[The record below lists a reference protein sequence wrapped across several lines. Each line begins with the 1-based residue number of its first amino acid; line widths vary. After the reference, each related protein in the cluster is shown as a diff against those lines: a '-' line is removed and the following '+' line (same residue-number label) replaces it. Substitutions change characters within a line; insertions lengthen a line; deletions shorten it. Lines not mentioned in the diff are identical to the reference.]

1 MGVREIHDHG
11 TNVYELQKKWS
22 LERRPYSH
30 KDGLSRLT
38 FELRVSRH
46 RQEGDDDANLK
57 SSHTNTGTLLPYEVT
72 TI

>member
-1 MGVREIHDHG
+1 MVQMFMSSKKNGVWKD
-11 TNVYELQKKWS
+11 S
-22 LERRPYSH
+22 PYSH
-30 KDGLSRLT
+30 KHGLSRLT

-46 RQEGDDDANLK
+46 RQEDDDDANLK